1 MHLSM
6 ESFYWNIMHSIED
19 FNPCIIYFA
28 VGCSMKHYKDCDI
41 SSNNNQQNPS
51 FLQKFK
57 DSKIVYIFV
66 DPELENP
73 LKFDT
78 QITLTESYS
87 SEDCYRILKNDN
99 IIVFAINK
107 LFYFYDKKDKIS
119 DIYTTFKIN
128 QSFITSLILYCTEN
142 KKKLIVQDYTG
153 IDINNSYLDFYEFFP
168 TIKLDKYIIF
178 DITQNNG
185 GCFIDFDNTTVY
197 YDTDGNFIQPNLL
210 TLSKLKELD
219 NNIFKVI
226 LIKRI
231 NWINYYIS
239 RQIRIINKE
248 IEDCQYYNKDIVY
261 ILKNLAII
269 HGITTEFSIENL
281 ENTIMFVMLDII
293 EAFDL
298 STDILTHISN
308 NNYNQKIICNTLSH
322 IKSLI

>member
-1 MHLSM
+1 M
-6 ESFYWNIMHSIED
+6 YGIED
-19 FNPCIIYFA
+19 FNPYIIYFA

-73 LKFDT
+73 LKLET

-87 SEDCYRILKNDN
+87 SENCYRTLKNDN
-99 IIVFAINK
+99 NIVFTINK
-107 LFYFYDKKDKIS
+107 SFYFYDEKDKVS
-119 DIYTTFKIN
+119 DIHTTFKIN

-153 IDINNSYLDFYEFFP
+153 IDINNSYLDFYDFFP
-168 TIKLDKYIIF
+168 TIKLDKYVIF

-185 GCFIDFDNTTVY
+185 GCFIDFDNTTIY
-197 YDTDGNFIQPNLL
+197 YDADGDFIQPNFL

-226 LIKRI
+226 LTKRI

-239 RQIRIINKE
+239 RQLRVIKKE
-248 IEDCQYYNKDIVY
+248 IEDCQYYNKHIEY

-281 ENTIMFVMLDII
+281 ENTIMFVILDII
-293 EAFDL
+293 KAFDL
-298 STDILTHISN
+298 SMDILTHIVN

-322 IKSLI
+322 IKTLV

>member
-1 MHLSM
+1 M

-28 VGCSMKHYKDCDI
+28 VGCSMKHYKDCAI

-73 LKFDT
+73 LKLES

-99 IIVFAINK
+99 IIVFTINK
-107 LFYFYDKKDKIS
+107 PFYFYNKKDKVS

-128 QSFITSLILYCTEN
+128 QSFITSLIFYCTEN

-153 IDINNSYLDFYEFFP
+153 IDINNAYLDFYEFFP
-168 TIKLDKYIIF
+168 TIKLDKYVIF
-178 DITQNNG
+178 DITQNNE
-185 GCFIDFDNTTVY
+185 GCFINFDNTTVH

-219 NNIFKVI
+219 NNMFNVI
-226 LIKRI
+226 LTKRI

-239 RQIRIINKE
+239 RQLRVIKKE
-248 IEDCQYYNKDIVY
+248 IENCQYYNKYIEY

-269 HGITTEFSIENL
+269 HGITTELSIENL
-281 ENTIMFVMLDII
+281 ENTIMFV
-293 EAFDL
+293 
-298 STDILTHISN
+298 T
-308 NNYNQKIICNTLSH
+308 
-322 IKSLI
+322 

>member
-6 ESFYWNIMHSIED
+6 ESFYWNIMNNIED
-19 FNPCIIYFA
+19 FNPYIIYFA
-28 VGCSMKHYKDCDI
+28 VGCSMKYYKDCDI

-73 LKFDT
+73 LKLDT
-78 QITLTESYS
+78 QITLTETYS
-87 SEDCYRILKNDN
+87 SDDCYRILKNDN
-99 IIVFAINK
+99 IIVFTINK
-107 LFYFYDKKDKIS
+107 SFYFYDNKDKVS

-168 TIKLDKYIIF
+168 TIKLDKYVIF

-185 GCFIDFDNTTVY
+185 GCFIDFDNTTIY
-197 YDTDGNFIQPNLL
+197 YDVDGDFIQPNFL

-226 LIKRI
+226 LTKRI

-239 RQIRIINKE
+239 RQLRVIKKE
-248 IEDCQYYNKDIVY
+248 IENCQYYNKYIEY

-269 HGITTEFSIENL
+269 HGITTELSIENL
-281 ENTIMFVMLDII
+281 ENTIMFVILDII
-293 EAFDL
+293 KAFDL
-298 STDILTHISN
+298 STDILTHILN
-308 NNYNQKIICNTLSH
+308 NNYNQTIICNTLSH
-322 IKSLI
+322 FKTLV